1 MRITKLIVT
10 ALVVT
15 GLAAAMAPALAAKGG
30 TDRAPQVRA
39 AALTELSE
47 AEIATLKW
55 MREEEKLARDM
66 YLTLNT
72 YFPAKIFTNIAASE
86 QKHFDALGKK
96 LVLYGI
102 DDPATD
108 QVGVFT
114 DPALQALYDELLG
127 LGMVSYVEALKVGV
141 IIEETDLTDL
151 EAAIDGTDSAPL
163 ARTYQHL
170 LKGSEHHLAA
180 FTKLLARS
188 GVVLE

>member
-1 MRITKLIVT
+1 MRALKIITAALVVASLAAMPFAAQAGKGGPPAGKRPSAT
-10 ALVVT
+10 ALVP
-15 GLAAAMAPALAAKGG
+15 L
-30 TDRAPQVRA
+30 D
-39 AALTELSE
+39 E

-72 YFPAKIFTNIAASE
+72 YFPAKIFTNVAASE
-86 QKHFDALGKK
+86 QKHFDAIGKK
-96 LVLYGI
+96 LDLYGI

-108 QVGVFT
+108 RIGVFT
-114 DPALQALYDELLG
+114 DQDLQALYDKLLG

-141 IIEETDLTDL
+141 IIEEADLTDL
-151 EAAIDGTDSAPL
+151 EHAIEGTDSVPL

-170 LKGSEHHLAA
+170 LTGSEHHLAA
-180 FTKLLARS
+180 FTKLLAKA

>member
-1 MRITKLIVT
+1 MRTLKIITAALVVASLATVPFAAQAANGGSSVGKRPSAT
-10 ALVVT
+10 ALVP
-15 GLAAAMAPALAAKGG
+15 L
-30 TDRAPQVRA
+30 DD
-39 AALTELSE
+39 

-108 QVGVFT
+108 EIGTFN
-114 DPALQALYDELLG
+114 DPELQALYDDLLAQ
-127 LGMVSYVEALKVGV
+127 GMASYVAALEVGV
-141 IIEETDLTDL
+141 IIEEADLTDL
-151 EAAIDGTDSAPL
+151 EVAIEGTDSVPL

-170 LKGSEHHLAA
+170 LTGSEHHLAA
-180 FTKLLARS
+180 FTRLLAK
-188 GVVLE
+188 

>member
-10 ALVVT
+10 ALVIT
-15 GLAAAMAPALAAKGG
+15 GVAAAAMPTFAAKGG
-30 TDRAPQVRA
+30 AGGAPQAGV
-39 AALTELSE
+39 ALAPLDD
-47 AEIATLKW
+47 AEVATLKW

-86 QKHFDALGKK
+86 QKHFDAIGRK
-96 LVLYGI
+96 LDLYGI
-102 DDPATD
+102 ADPATD
-108 QVGVFT
+108 QIGVFT
-114 DPALQALYDELLG
+114 DPNLQALYDQLLG

-151 EAAIDGTDSAPL
+151 EAAIDGTDSLPL

-170 LKGSEHHLAA
+170 LTGSEHHLAA
-180 FTKLLARS
+180 FTRLLGKA
-188 GVVLE
+188 GIALD